1 MVDNLIKGVIFG
13 VLVYAWYY
21 AGVMVPWINDGAN
34 MVTGFNGDTY
44 AVPGLGYLVWSIFA
58 IALARGK

>member
-13 VLVYAWYY
+13 VLVYVWYY
-21 AGVMVPWINDGAN
+21 AGVMVPFINEGSN
-34 MVTGFNGDTY
+34 MITGLNGDVY
-44 AVPGLGYLVWSIFA
+44 AVPGFAYLIWSIFA